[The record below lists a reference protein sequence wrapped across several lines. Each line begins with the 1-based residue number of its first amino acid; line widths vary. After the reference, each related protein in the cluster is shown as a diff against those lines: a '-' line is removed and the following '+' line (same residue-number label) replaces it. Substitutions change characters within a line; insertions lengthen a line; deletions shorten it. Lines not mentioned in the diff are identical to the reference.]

1 MGRRLVIAAG
11 AVLVL
16 AACGSA
22 GSDGAQTVEGAT
34 SAAATSTPGSADSQ
48 TSNADN
54 GSGAAASAAP
64 NDPLG
69 FGNEDATATVTIGDQ
84 RYEFGDLYC
93 VTLGGA
99 LGAVSTGS
107 DPAVD
112 INVPPE
118 DWETSNQGWDP
129 PSVWVSGD
137 AGALDLRAGDEVARA
152 DQRLAGLSQV
162 DSFTTDGY
170 HATGSAT
177 FVDYQ
182 VFGLSGTAEPISGAF
197 EVTCPRP

>member
-1 MGRRLVIAAG
+1 MGRRLVIAAA

-22 GSDGAQTVEGAT
+22 GSDGTQTVEGAT
-34 SAAATSTPGSADSQ
+34 AAAATPTPGSADTQ
-48 TSNADN
+48 ATQADK
-54 GSGAAASAAP
+54 GSDGAASASP

-69 FGNEDATATVTIGDQ
+69 FGNEDATAVVTIGDR

-99 LGAVSTGS
+99 LSAASTGS
-107 DPAVD
+107 DPSVD
-112 INVPPE
+112 IKVPPE
-118 DWETSNQGWDP
+118 DWESSGQGWDP

-137 AGALDLRAGDEVARA
+137 DGPLDLRAGDEVVRY
-152 DQRLAGLSQV
+152 DRRLDGLSQV
-162 DSFTTDGY
+162 DSFATDGY

-177 FVDYQ
+177 FVDFQ
-182 VFGLSGTAEPISGAF
+182 AFGLGGEAETISGTF